1 MQKYINNIILTINF
15 NIIHDKNHIKA
26 QNAGLIDFSILFW
39 CKYSHIKAHQNGHKI
54 KPIGQINIPTIIH
67 IMHPRFHRLVHQ
79 NFLVHNM
86 GR

>member
-54 KPIGQINIPTIIH
+54 KPKGHENIQIIIH
-67 IMHPRFHRLVHQ
+67 IIHHRFHRLVPQ
-79 NFLVHNM
+79 YFLVQSI